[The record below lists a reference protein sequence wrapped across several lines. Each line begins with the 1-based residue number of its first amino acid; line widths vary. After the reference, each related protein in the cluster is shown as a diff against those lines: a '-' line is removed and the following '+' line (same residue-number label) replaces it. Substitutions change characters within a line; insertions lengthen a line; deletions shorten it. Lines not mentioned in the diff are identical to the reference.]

1 MIRKISLALALLI
14 TLIPPIQGCSPITKE
29 TLPASLAETLDSDN
43 PAAGTS
49 DGHSVESSDDF
60 SSAPSA
66 GDAGSFGDSVKAG
79 TLPSPEQDYYEYIN
93 RSLLN
98 SKEIP
103 ADSGSWSYFYELSEK
118 AYEDLDAIL
127 KETVADRKKYAAG
140 SDGQRIA
147 GLYLTAMDSGTRN
160 RAGLGSLSNYL
171 DNIRSAKDIP
181 EYLSA
186 VAALSHDFGYSDLL
200 SIGYDIDMID
210 SSRYA
215 CYIGTGDLGL
225 GKETFQD
232 STQSALHQTYRT
244 YMASML
250 EQSGMQKVEA
260 SQASSEIFSM
270 MKALAAASLSLSE
283 TSDPSQIYHRYTAA
297 DLNTLIPNADIK
309 SFLNKSGAG
318 AFETYI
324 VMQPD
329 YLRKVNE
336 YLTPDHLPLLKNYSV
351 FCVMN
356 DFGSY
361 LDLDTRTIL
370 LRFRQSL
377 QGTKAIKSDEKLAGQ
392 MTQKLLEFEFGRLY
406 AERCFSEEDKQKATA
421 LIKRVLDAYEEKIDA
436 LDWMSTETKTAAKK
450 KLKCMNLKIGYPEQ
464 WPDSHDQAVIL
475 APEDGGILIDNVLEL
490 KKSSA
495 AYERRL
501 ARGPVDGT
509 RWYMSPQTANAY
521 YSPMANEIVF
531 PAAILQPPFFDPSAA
546 DAENLG
552 GIGMVAAHEITHAF
566 DDSGSQYDENGNYH
580 VWWTPEDYA
589 NFSARTQAVVE
600 YYEGYEGFDGIMVN
614 GKQTLGE
621 NIADLGAV
629 SCVMQIV
636 GDDPEALRTLCSR
649 FARIW
654 AAKYTD
660 ESMKMRLNTDVHSP
674 AKVRVNAV
682 LSSMDG
688 FYLAYPQV
696 KEGDGMY
703 VAPQKRVKVW

>member
-1 MIRKISLALALLI
+1 MIRKMPLALALLI
-14 TLIPPIQGCSPITKE
+14 TIVPPMQGCSLSAKE
-29 TLPASLAETLDSDN
+29 TLPASLAETSETDIQDS
-43 PAAGTS
+43 
-49 DGHSVESSDDF
+49 ERSSG
-60 SSAPSA
+60 SSSEPSA
-66 GDAGSFGDSVKAG
+66 GDAVSFGGSVKAE
-79 TLPSPEQDYYEYIN
+79 TLPSPEQDYYEYMN

-103 ADSGSWSYFYELSEK
+103 EDSGSWSYFYELSEK
-118 AYEDLDAIL
+118 AYEDLDVIL
-127 KETVADRKKYAAG
+127 KETIADQKKYGAD
-140 SDGQRIA
+140 SDGRRIA
-147 GLYLTAMDSGTRN
+147 GLYLTAMDDETRN
-160 RAGLGSLSNYL
+160 RAGLGSLSRYL
-171 DNIRSAKDIP
+171 DHIRSATDIP
-181 EYLSA
+181 EYLDA
-186 VAALSHDFGYSDLL
+186 VAALSHDFGYGDLL
-200 SIGYDIDMID
+200 SISYDIDMID

-215 CYIGTGDLGL
+215 CYIGPGDLGL
-225 GKETFQD
+225 GKETLLD
-232 STQSALHQTYRT
+232 PTQAALHQTYRT
-244 YMASML
+244 YMASLL

-260 SQASSEIFSM
+260 SQASSELFAM
-270 MKALAAASLSLSE
+270 MKDLASSSLSLSDS
-283 TSDPSQIYHRYTAA
+283 SDPSQIYHRYTAA
-297 DLNTLIPNADIK
+297 DLTSLLPTVDVK
-309 SFLNKSGAG
+309 RLLDKCGAG
-318 AFETYI
+318 EFETYI

-329 YLRKVNE
+329 YLKKAGE
-336 YLTPDHLPLLKNYSV
+336 YLTLEHLPLLKNYST

-361 LDLDTRTIL
+361 LDLDTRDII
-370 LRFRQSL
+370 LRFRQAL
-377 QGTKAIKSDEKLAGQ
+377 QGTKAVKSDQKLAGQ
-392 MTQKLLEFEFGRLY
+392 MTQKLLEFEFGKLY
-406 AERCFSEEDKQKATA
+406 AERCFTEENKQKAKAMITRI
-421 LIKRVLDAYEEKIDA
+421 LGAYEEKIDA
-436 LDWMSTETKTAAKK
+436 LDWMSSETKAAAKK
-450 KLKCMNLKIGYPEQ
+450 KLACMDLKIGYPEK
-464 WPDSHDQAVIL
+464 WPANHDQAVL
-475 APEDGGILIDNVLEL
+475 LLPEDGGILIDNVLEL
-490 KKSSA
+490 KKSEA
-495 AYERRL
+495 AYERKL
-501 ARGPVDGT
+501 AQGPVDHT

-531 PAAILQPPFFDPSAA
+531 PAAILQPPFFDPNAS

-566 DDSGSQYDENGNYH
+566 DDSGSQYDEKGCYH

-589 NFSARTQAVVE
+589 NFSEKTQAVVE
-600 YYEGYEGFDGIMVN
+600 YYESYEGFDGIMVN

-636 GDDPEALRTLCSR
+636 GDDPEALRTLCAQ

-703 VAPQKRVKVW
+703 VSPEKRIKVW